1 MANNEMSTAAPSA
14 PEWSGTTTDEQ
25 QPRLPLRLVI
35 GLAIGAFCWIVAYL
49 GAVGVLLPARIA
61 EIAPDDKAAVVALNS
76 TVSMI
81 VAAIANILIGAGS
94 DLTRSRLGRRTPWIW
109 AGAIG
114 SLASLT
120 LLGHVGS
127 VPALVATWAVYQ
139 IFLNSIIAPL
149 LGTLSDR
156 ISPQFRGT
164 AASGYALGN
173 GLGTGLGQV
182 IGAQFLGNTATG
194 LLVLGI
200 LTVLVAPATSLCFRE
215 TSSLGMPRR
224 PFTKDMVLDHFV
236 FARHNARDY
245 YLALLGKFFVIL
257 AKFAIQGYVL
267 YILTDYMLLGQ
278 DDSSRYISI
287 VSLVIMVAGIVMA
300 FVAGPVADRL
310 KLIKLPVIVSSLLI
324 AVGVLVPFFSATPV
338 TMVLYA
344 VIAGTGLGMFNAVD
358 QALNIA
364 VLPDPDTAAKDLGI
378 LNLANTGGQIAGPL
392 VAAAAISAFGYH
404 MLFVVASA
412 AALIASLLFAL
423 IRSIR

>member
-1 MANNEMSTAAPSA
+1 MASNETPTTAPSTH
-14 PEWSGTTTDEQ
+14 EWSGTTSDEQ
-25 QPRLPLRLVI
+25 QPRLPIRLVI

-61 EIAPDDKAAVVALNS
+61 EIAPADKAAVVALNS
-76 TVSMI
+76 TISMI

-94 DLTRSRLGRRTPWIW
+94 DLTRSRFGRRTPWIW
-109 AGAIG
+109 AGAVG
-114 SLASLT
+114 SLLSLT
-120 LLGHVGS
+120 VLGHVQS
-127 VPALVATWAVYQ
+127 VPALVTTWAVYQ
-139 IFLNSIIAPL
+139 VFLNSIIAPL

-156 ISPQFRGT
+156 VSPQFRGT

-194 LLVLGI
+194 LLVLGG
-200 LTVLVAPATSLCFRE
+200 LTVLVAPATSWFFRE
-215 TSSLGMPRR
+215 SSSVDMPKR

-267 YILTDYMLLGQ
+267 YILTDYMLLGE

-287 VSLVIMVAGIVMA
+287 ISLIIMVAGIVMA

-324 AVGVLVPFFSATPV
+324 AVGVLVPFFSATPMM
-338 TMVLYA
+338 MVLYA

-412 AALIASLLFAL
+412 AALVATLLFAL